1 MNGNEGSDLAVVA
14 AILAMAAATYL
25 MRAGGFWLMAHVPL
39 TPRVRRMLEA
49 LPGSIV
55 AATVVPLVA
64 RAGTAALI
72 AIVAASAVM
81 ILRRNEFLAVAVGV
95 GLAAL
100 LRAGGI

>member
-1 MNGNEGSDLAVVA
+1 MSGNEGIDLAVVA

-25 MRAGGFWLMAHVPL
+25 MRAGGFWLMAHVPP

-72 AIVAASAVM
+72 AIVVAGAVM